1 MGLFVYIFVMSVLN
15 LALGYAMAAL
25 WGLAPPTLHDAGEAF
40 FKDLPDWKPQ
50 QYTLPTSTETPA
62 PMMPVESSRA
72 ALSGLLPETALELPP
87 VRPAGATSTPEPT
100 RASTGA
106 SSVDPMVL
114 TDMDLNEAFIETS
127 LLKMNLALMRNEA
140 RDATIDCRLRGWH
153 DNTDDETVVQCIEEL
168 RADCEIYLAEQS
180 QMSAQFHA
188 RMSELGHLSPLGDEI
203 EIANLEQA
211 AQIETTLGNVRNMDY
226 QVDLAGTV
234 DRMLDELRHLRAAR
248 HRLRDVQ
255 EKAFVTIARYENRLD
270 LAPAILHTDPLTLVL
285 SRLGVEVVLAQWW
298 KEDRIK
304 TREFGAALFD
314 LDRFAELADTYGNLT
329 SDRILHEIAQ
339 LIRELVGPGD
349 LVSRISGNRF
359 LVVMAEVDS
368 RTATKNADMIRQS
381 IARVAFLREEK
392 ELHVTATVGVT
403 AIFPEDTEETLFVRL
418 EESLD
423 RAKESGRNRTFFHN
437 GLEPEVIE
445 APDVGAMHRD
455 VLL

>member
-1 MGLFVYIFVMSVLN
+1 MGLFAYIFVMSLFN
-15 LALGYAMAAL
+15 LAMGYAMAML
-25 WGLAPPTLHDAGEAF
+25 WGLAPPTLRDAGEAF
-40 FKDLPDWKPQ
+40 FKDLPDWTPRT
-50 QYTLPTSTETPA
+50 YTPPSIETPA
-62 PMMPVESSRA
+62 PMRAFESSRA
-72 ALSGLLPETALELPP
+72 PESVSEMSLELPSVKP
-87 VRPAGATSTPEPT
+87 VDAPATPEPA
-100 RASTGA
+100 RAA
-106 SSVDPMVL
+106 VAAAAVDPMVL

-140 RDATIDCRLRGWH
+140 RDATIDCRLRAWS
-153 DNTDDETVVQCIEEL
+153 DNTDAETVAQCIEEL

-211 AQIETTLGNVRNMDY
+211 AQIETTLGNIRNMDFEI
-226 QVDLAGTV
+226 DLAGTV
-234 DRMLDELRHLRAAR
+234 ARLMDEMKHLRVAR

-285 SRLGVEVVLAQWW
+285 SRLGLEVVLAQWW

-304 TREFGAALFD
+304 NRDFGTALFD
-314 LDRFAELADTYGNLT
+314 LDRFTELADTYGNIT

-349 LVSRISGNRF
+349 LVARLSGNRF

-368 RTATKNADMIRQS
+368 RTAVKNAEMIRQS

-403 AIFPEDTEETLFVRL
+403 AIFAEDSEESLFARL

-423 RAKESGRNRTFFHN
+423 RARQTGRNVTFFHN
-437 GLEPEVIE
+437 GVEPEVVE
-445 APDVGAMHRD
+445 GADVGATHRD
-455 VLL
+455 IVL